1 MKRVLNKTLNL
12 IVILPLVTLFIYS
25 IFINYQY
32 DDVLPSLISFRN
44 YKIVFN
50 EENIKV
56 LLYSIILSLASSFL
70 SVIASYLFV
79 RVLRIYKCSIA
90 NILKLLSAIPILVPA
105 FSYIMGIGV
114 ALNLIG
120 INDTIFGVIISHAI
134 VILPYSIFLLDN
146 SFEIIG
152 EEYEELAFI
161 LGANEIKT
169 VFDISLPMLRQS
181 IFNSL
186 AIGFVISFSQYFITL
201 IIGGGVVKT
210 YAMIIFPLIQGN
222 NRGLASASAL
232 IYCLINII
240 IYMFFIKKDNNIIQ
254 QL

>member
-79 RVLRIYKCSIA
+79 RVLRIYKCSIV

-152 EEYEELAFI
+152 EEYEELAFT

>member
-1 MKRVLNKTLNL
+1 MKRFLNKTLNF

-25 IFINYQY
+25 ISINYQY
-32 DDVLPSLISFRN
+32 DDVLPNLISFRN

-50 EENIKV
+50 EENVKV
-56 LLYSIILSLASSFL
+56 LLYSIILSVSSSFL
-70 SVIASYLFV
+70 AVIASYLFV

-120 INDTIFGVIISHAI
+120 INDTIFGVIISHTI

-152 EEYEELAFI
+152 EEYEELAFT

-240 IYMFFIKKDNNIIQ
+240 IYMFFIKKDNNTIQ